1 MASRIPVFLCGEL
14 DHCDD
19 GAPFRAIRLLP
30 QKVRAR
36 AQLIHPGQ
44 LDAAALRGAARSPCI
59 IVDAVTGIEPGS
71 IIELPLSDIVSMARA
86 RAKSS
91 ANPAAR
97 PTRKLVLEQ
106 TLALVDLLR
115 GTPPA
120 GRFLGIGM
128 GDSGPGDTL
137 SPAVAIGVPALAARL
152 AAAIE
157 ELDHAEAL
165 PC

>member
-14 DHCDD
+14 NHSDD

-30 QKVRAR
+30 PKVRAR

-44 LDAAALRGAARSPCI
+44 LDAAKMREAARSPCI

-71 IIELPLSDIVSMARA
+71 IVELPLSDIVSMSRA
-86 RAKSS
+86 RAKRS
-91 ANPAAR
+91 ANGSAR
-97 PTRKLVLEQ
+97 PARQLVLEQ
-106 TLALVDLLR
+106 TLALVELLR
-115 GTPPA
+115 AAPPA

-128 GDSGPGDTL
+128 GDSGPGETL
-137 SPAVAIGVPALAARL
+137 TAEVAFGVPALAARL
-152 AAAIE
+152 AAAIG

-165 PC
+165 PA